1 MRVAM
6 NQTPRP
12 VEIEGVSKS
21 FGDRQVVREVSF
33 AAERG
38 EVLGLVGPN
47 GAGKTTTI
55 RMLLDIIKPDGGSIR
70 VFGQPLDGAA
80 KARIGYLPE
89 DRGLYRSLRVWET
102 LVYLASL
109 KGVPNREARGRANE
123 LLERV
128 GLLAHKDKKVVE
140 LSRGMSQLVQFA
152 ATILHRPDLVVLDEP
167 FAALDPLNVRLM
179 KDMVAERRNEGAAF
193 ILSTHQMSQVEELC
207 DRVLMING
215 GQVVLYGR
223 LREIKLRFRDHAV
236 NVVCEQVPPGLPGV
250 RSVRDMGAYT
260 QLALEDGVQPQ
271 AVLQALVERGVAI
284 ERFEVAMPSLEDVFV
299 RVAGRKP

>member
-1 MRVAM
+1 M

-55 RMLLDIIKPDGGSIR
+55 RMLLDIIKPDGGSVR
-70 VFGQPLDGAA
+70 VFGQPLNDAT

-109 KGVPNREARGRANE
+109 KGIPNREARGRANE

-236 NVVCEQVPPGLPGV
+236 NVVCEKLPSQLPGV
-250 RSVRDMGAYT
+250 RSVRDMGTYV

-299 RVAGRKP
+299 RVAGRKS

>member
-1 MRVAM
+1 MS
-6 NQTPRP
+6 NQPRP
-12 VEIEGVSKS
+12 VEIESVSKS

-55 RMLLDIIKPDGGSIR
+55 RMLLDIIKPDSGSVR
-70 VFGQPLDGAA
+70 VFGRPLDEAA

-109 KGVPNREARGRANE
+109 KGIQNREAGGRANE

-128 GLLAHKDKKVVE
+128 GLLAHKDKKVAE
-140 LSRGMSQLVQFA
+140 LSRGMGQLGQFA

-179 KDMVAERRNEGAAF
+179 KEMIAERRSQGAAF
-193 ILSTHQMSQVEELC
+193 IMSTHQMDQVEELC
-207 DRVLMING
+207 DRVVMIDQG
-215 GQVVLYGR
+215 RVVLYGR
-223 LREIKLRFRDHAV
+223 LHEIKLKFSDHAV
-236 NVVCEQVPPGLPGV
+236 NVVCDHVPPALPGV
-250 RSVRDMGAYT
+250 RSVQDKGAFT

-271 AVLQALVERGVAI
+271 AVLRALVERGVAI
-284 ERFEVAMPSLEDVFV
+284 ERFEVALPSLEDVFM
-299 RVAGRKP
+299 RVAGRNVRSQP